1 MPGALTSPGTRL
13 LQALS
18 PMLLLAAAVIWL
30 SLHQPWLGLDLHPDE
45 KDREVWIHN
54 AQGPSAALKPPLR
67 LHSIQ
72 REGGEPVALQ
82 GLDLVEEPDTLPRY
96 ELVRYFLARQG
107 QLHQS
112 LDGAPVLLQG
122 DDGAGHAWAMRV
134 QPATSRPITDL
145 PGAFWVQLAAGAG
158 GFIIGVWVM
167 VLRPGD
173 WSARFFALTGV
184 GLMLSAFAAAVYSTR
199 EIALSQS
206 MFRGLSILN
215 HFGGPLFGN
224 ALMALFLVFPQ
235 PLVKL
240 RWLLLIPAIFVP
252 WFLLDIFHLLPD
264 PVLGMYLPILTQT
277 ICVLLLIVVQW
288 RRSRGAPLHLAAL
301 RWLGLSSLITCN
313 LFTLIFAVPL
323 ILGRTPLM
331 SQGDTFGVFLIF
343 YAGLALGLRR
353 YRLFE
358 LDRWAF
364 HLLLWTG
371 GAFALVLVDLM
382 LVLLLDFSRPLSL
395 AMSLLICGFL
405 WLPFRGWLWG
415 RIVGRYRLPSD
426 EMFRRVIAVAL
437 APNDDE
443 YRAQW
448 LALLRDL
455 FTPLEVRETGA
466 VSQATISG
474 DGLLLRLP
482 AQGPVPA
489 LELSHAGHGQRLFGA
504 YDVAQAREAS
514 EMLAFAN
521 RSRDA
526 YNQGV
531 NEERGRI
538 ARDLHD
544 DIGSRLLTGLHQPE
558 LLSTRRSIQ
567 QAITEMRTIINGLT
581 GTAMALD
588 DVVAELR
595 HETALRLES
604 AGIALHWPVDV
615 ENALG
620 VTVGYRIYRNYL
632 AVMREV
638 MSNILRHAKARE
650 VRVQTGITD
659 GQFVTVVEDDGVGMG
674 DAPSG
679 GHGLVNLRRRSEEL
693 GGTIRFDS
701 DAGGTRIRLQLPVA

>member
-1 MPGALTSPGTRL
+1 MPSALTSPGMRL

-18 PMLLLAAAVIWL
+18 PMLLLSGAVIWL
-30 SLHQPWLGLDLHPDE
+30 AVHQPWLGLDLRPDE
-45 KDREVWIHN
+45 KNIEVLIAH
-54 AQGPSAALKPPLR
+54 AHGPSAALKPPLQ

-72 REGGEPVALQ
+72 REGQSPFQLQAL
-82 GLDLVEEPDTLPRY
+82 DVIEEPDTLPSY
-96 ELVRYFLARQG
+96 DTVRHFLARQQ
-107 QLHQS
+107 QLHEM
-112 LDGAPVLLQG
+112 LDGSPLLLRGSDHEGKSWQL
-122 DDGAGHAWAMRV
+122 RV
-134 QPATSRPITDL
+134 QPEPSRPFTSL
-145 PGAFWVQLAAGAG
+145 PGEFWVQLAAGAG
-158 GFIIGVWVM
+158 GFLIGVWVM

-173 WSARFFALTGV
+173 WGARFFALTGA
-184 GLMLSAFAAAVYSTR
+184 GLLLSSYAAAIYSAR
-199 EIALSQS
+199 ELALSQS
-206 MFRGLSILN
+206 MFRGLSMLN

-224 ALMALFLVFPQ
+224 ALMSLFLVFPQ
-235 PLVKL
+235 QLIRL
-240 RWLLLIPAIFVP
+240 RWLLLIPAIFLP
-252 WFLLDIFHLLPD
+252 WFLLDIFYLLPD
-264 PVLGMYLPILTQT
+264 PVIGMYLPIITQT
-277 ICVLLLIVVQW
+277 VCVLLLIVVQW
-288 RRSRGAPLHLAAL
+288 RKSKGAPLHLAAL

-323 ILGRTPLM
+323 ILGHTPLM

-371 GAFALVLVDLM
+371 GAFALVLVDLL
-382 LVLLLDFSRPLSL
+382 LVLMMDFSRPVSL
-395 AMSLLICGFL
+395 ALSLLICGFL

-415 RIVGRYRLPSD
+415 RIVGRHRLQSD

-437 APNDDE
+437 APNGEE
-443 YRAQW
+443 YRQQW
-448 LALLRDL
+448 LQLLRDL
-455 FTPLEVRETGA
+455 FSPLEIREITGA
-466 VSQATISG
+466 HQPTISG
-474 DGLLLRLP
+474 DGLLLSLP
-482 AQGPVPA
+482 PQGPVPA

-504 YDVAQAREAS
+504 YDIKQAREAT
-514 EMLAFAN
+514 EMLDFAT

-558 LLSTRRSIQ
+558 LVSTRRTIQ

-604 AGIALHWPVDV
+604 AGIALHWPVDDD
-615 ENALG
+615 NTLG

-638 MSNILRHAKARE
+638 MSNVLRHAKAR
-650 VRVQTGITD
+650 RVSVETALSD
-659 GQFVTVVEDDGVGMG
+659 GMFVTVIEDDGVGIG

-679 GHGLVNLRRRSEEL
+679 GHGLGNLRRRSEEL
-693 GGTIRFDS
+693 GGMISFES
-701 DAGGTRIRLQLPVA
+701 DGSGTRIRLKLPVA